1 MDMKLDFNMKHLD
14 KLLVIFIIFLISLGV
29 GINLNQQYSVDRTK
43 IPSKLESNGKFQK
56 WLTNVKNKNIPLE
69 ADNMKFIEDSNIFNT
84 IWTSTASIDD
94 PKNRSFYEENIKS
107 LSLYK
112 ESEFS
117 PNEREIVNYSDTD
130 RFGYGPNEVFFYG
143 LREDKVLQT
152 RIVKCELEENCFFH
166 RAGFLDNH
174 VFFISEVSLHNFNK
188 ENPVICA
195 PSQICQYSFK
205 VHLVD
210 LNNNSIVTYQSD
222 YFDSS
227 LEYLK
232 KEL

>member
-1 MDMKLDFNMKHLD
+1 MKLDFNMKHLD
-14 KLLVIFIIFLISLGV
+14 KLLVIFIIFFISLGV

-84 IWTSTASIDD
+84 IWTSTTSIDD

-117 PNEREIVNYSDTD
+117 PNEREVVNYSFGN
-130 RFGYGPNEVFFYG
+130 RFGYGSNEVFFYG

-152 RIVKCELEENCFFH
+152 RIVKCELEENCYFH

-188 ENPVICA
+188 ENPAICS

>member
-1 MDMKLDFNMKHLD
+1 MKLDFKAPYLD
-14 KLLVIFIIFLISLGV
+14 KILIVIIVFLVALGV

-69 ADNMKFIEDSNIFNT
+69 ADNLKFIEDSNIFNT
-84 IWTSTASIDD
+84 IWTSTTSIDN
-94 PKNRSFYEENIKS
+94 PKNRVFYEDNIKS
-107 LSLYK
+107 LKTLK

-117 PNEREIVNYSDTD
+117 PNEREVVNYSNNY
-130 RFGYGPNEVFFYG
+130 RFGYNSNEVFFYG

-152 RIVKCELEENCFFH
+152 RIVKCEIEENCYFH

-174 VFFISEVSLHNFNK
+174 VFFISEVSLYKFDDKNPITCLPS
-188 ENPVICA
+188 EN
-195 PSQICQYSFK
+195 CQYSFK
-205 VHLVD
+205 VHLID
-210 LNNNSIVTYQSD
+210 LNNNSIMTYESD
-222 YFDSS
+222 SFESN